1 MIPIFNCLRKP
12 CCSNFEPLSWEH
24 AEQMGSNDALAPTLF
39 WLFRGKRQCLSCN
52 HLNPLYQLINTQ
64 RSFYLHVSNYSK
76 FLVCV
81 QMDSQYNSW
90 TMRLGSG
97 RFPRWL
103 FCMQR
108 GSSENIFF
116 IAERQQINIGFV
128 KKKKIPFR
136 NLILHITCLK
146 SPFIEQNK
154 TP

>member
-108 GSSENIFF
+108 GRRGSSENIFF
-116 IAERQQINIGFV
+116 IAETTNKYRV
-128 KKKKIPFR
+128 CKKKSISEPYFAH
-136 NLILHITCLK
+136 NLLK
-146 SPFIEQNK
+146 ESIYWTK
-154 TP
+154 